1 MIESLMPLLA
11 GIAVGGLG
19 LAAWFATRRRRLA
32 ATERRVEAPNS
43 HFSSNGVRERE
54 DRERWNRIDL
64 ARLHPINQEEVQ
76 RLLLIVDGQG
86 AAVLTG
92 KDRVFLDNM
101 TRPRRGA

>member
-19 LAAWFATRRRRLA
+19 LAAWLATRRRRLA
-32 ATERRVEAPNS
+32 AAERRVEAPNS
-43 HFSSNGVRERE
+43 HYSSSGVRERE
-54 DRERWNRIDL
+54 DRERWGRIDL
-64 ARLHPINQEEVQ
+64 SRLHPINQDEVR
-76 RLLLIVDGQG
+76 RLLSIVDGQG
-86 AAVLTG
+86 TAVLTG